1 MAPNDDKNDNTNIWD
16 ALFIRSASFALTPET
31 IRAWTTIALAIALIS
46 LILWVPL
53 SLALLGRLGLD
64 AFWLPNPQYQ
74 EATRNFFLAFAAV
87 FGAPFLI
94 WRTWVA
100 HQQAR
105 AAIEQA
111 RVALENHFT
120 GIFSK
125 SVELLGLLREM
136 KTVGVDGASMA
147 RSIPNIESRLGALYS
162 LERLLGESEKDQ
174 RAILETL
181 CAYVRENSPLQ
192 IPEDDEQRKRLFRGD
207 INPAPTRRSDVQ
219 AAITIIGRRPGKV
232 QSRAEG
238 EDWRLD
244 FRDTNMAGYDFSK
257 LNFDRSDF
265 TGSFLNSAKF
275 SEASFV
281 NSIFENSVLC
291 STRMNRTCFR
301 LSHFKHCQ
309 IKNAE
314 IDNTDFSV
322 TKIED
327 TDLREAN
334 VISFNIAGADL
345 ESAFG
350 SYLQYVVDDIKTNG
364 AKHSLNMSEI
374 VKTVQLF
381 QKGTHDRRTT
391 VSQAVQDAI
400 RLMTADTSAPTISST
415 DQISS

>member
-1 MAPNDDKNDNTNIWD
+1 MPPNDDKNDKTDICD
-16 ALFIRSASFALTPET
+16 ILYVRPVSFARTPEAV
-31 IRAWTTIALAIALIS
+31 RAWTTIALALALIS
-46 LILWVPL
+46 LIVWVPL
-53 SLALLGRLGLD
+53 SLALLGRLGRD

-74 EATRNFFLAFAAV
+74 DASRNFFLAFAAV

-120 GIFSK
+120 GIFSR
-125 SVELLGLLREM
+125 SIELLGLLREM
-136 KTVGVDGASMA
+136 KTVGVDGASIA
-147 RSIPNIESRLGALYS
+147 RSVPNIESRLGALYS
-162 LERLLGESEKDQ
+162 LERLLNESEKDQ

-192 IPEDDEQRKRLFRGD
+192 IPDNDEQRKGLFRGD
-207 INPAPTRRSDVQ
+207 ITPVPTRRSDVQ
-219 AAITIIGRRPGKV
+219 AAITIIGRRSRKV
-232 QSRAEG
+232 QSRAED

-244 FRDTNMAGYDFSK
+244 FRDANLAGYDFSK

-291 STRMNRTCFR
+291 LTQMNRTCFR
-301 LSHFKHCQ
+301 LSNFKRCKM
-309 IKNAE
+309 KNAE
-314 IDNTDFSV
+314 IENTDFSV

-334 VISFNIAGADL
+334 VVSFNIAGADL
-345 ESAFG
+345 ENAFG
-350 SYLQYVVDDIKTNG
+350 SYLQYAVDDIKTNG
-364 AKHSLNMSEI
+364 VKHSFLASEI

-381 QKGTHDRRTT
+381 QKAIHDGQTK
-391 VSQAVQDAI
+391 VSQAVHDAI
-400 RLMTADTSAPTISST
+400 RLMTAETSAPTPSPTEPISA
-415 DQISS
+415 